1 MSRQSSA
8 TAARQNVETV
18 IEVCRQLAN
27 SEDANS
33 CRCQFQRQRNAV
45 EPATYLKN
53 SRHVGIREGEAIRGR
68 HCALVKQL
76 DTRIAK
82 RISSGEIDRI

>member
-53 SRHVGIREGEAIRGR
+53 SRHVGIREGKLSAAAIARS
-68 HCALVKQL
+68 LNSW
-76 DTRIAK
+76 IA
-82 RISSGEIDRI
+82 E